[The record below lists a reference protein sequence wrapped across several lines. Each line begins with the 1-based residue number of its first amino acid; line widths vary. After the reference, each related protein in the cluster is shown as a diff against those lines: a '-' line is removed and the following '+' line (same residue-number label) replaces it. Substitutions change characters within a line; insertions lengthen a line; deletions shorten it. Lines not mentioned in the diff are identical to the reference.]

1 MYESENE
8 DGDFVLNFN
17 QIDFSNYDMEEIQQ
31 VGNGLYEAPV
41 YHKEEE
47 DSSFQICLPPISIY
61 DEIVFKTENTT
72 QRNTFYSF
80 ELDVDDSDH
89 SDFINWFDSLD
100 EWVVNNIIRYHP
112 KWFGDLWEE
121 GGKMHNKPRPPPE
134 VLANMFESNCDGSK
148 ITVRVPVRK
157 GVPQIE
163 AFDSSHT
170 PVPLNKIKNCQVV
183 PIVDIKSVQF
193 RSKKTNVDIVLR
205 GLCAQ
210 ATCDELGVDYVIFSN
225 EDDKTEAVDYGTS
238 DDDESDEDDDKN
250 GKEED
255 SDEEDTDSEDEDED
269 DKKMVVEDATIDAED
284 ISVCE

>member
-1 MYESENE
+1 MDSENE

-17 QIDFSNYDMEEIQQ
+17 QIDFSNYDMDEIQQ

-41 YHKEEE
+41 YHKDEE
-47 DSSFQICLPPISIY
+47 DSSFQICLPPISVY
-61 DEIVFKTENTT
+61 DEIVFKIDNTT
-72 QRNTFYSF
+72 QRNAVHSF

-89 SDFINWFDSLD
+89 ADFINWFDSLD
-100 EWVVNNIIRYHP
+100 EWVVNNIIQNHP

-121 GGKMHNKPRPPPE
+121 GGKMYNKPRPPPE
-134 VLANMFESNCDGSK
+134 VLANMFESNCDGAK

-193 RSKKTNVDIVLR
+193 RSKKTNIDIVLR

-210 ATCDELGVDYVIFSN
+210 TTCDELGVDYVIFSN
-225 EDDKTEAVDYGTS
+225 DDDNKTETVDYGTS
-238 DDDESDEDDDKN
+238 DESDSSDEEADEESDEESD
-250 GKEED
+250 KEE
-255 SDEEDTDSEDEDED
+255 EEEE
-269 DKKMVVEDATIDAED
+269 KMVVEDVTIHAED
-284 ISVCE
+284 IVECG